1 MWNEFVVNERNFKIN
16 YFRQLVV
23 ALFEREWFEIRD
35 LFRNNLRKLMA
46 PFSLSCHF
54 TGKENYNVQM
64 DGFLRIENPKLRF
77 IPIAVKNWTRMG
89 LKKRGKNGGNEWV
102 GPTKIDF

>member
-1 MWNEFVVNERNFKIN
+1 
-16 YFRQLVV
+16 
-23 ALFEREWFEIRD
+23 
-35 LFRNNLRKLMA
+35 MA

-54 TGKENYNVQM
+54 TGKENYDVQM

-89 LKKRGKNGGNEWV
+89 FKKKEVKMAATNELGRLKLTFRGFQKSSHRPVDMNEFLDEHLMNHSMV
-102 GPTKIDF
+102 T